1 LEIMRR
7 KIVAGN
13 WKMNKSFQDAEEL
26 VAEIADKLEALG
38 QAREEVVLC
47 PPFVYLEMATDI
59 AQESVFSVGA
69 QNMNDHDEGAFTG
82 EVSGVMLES
91 MDVEYCI
98 IGHSERRKYYKEDHE
113 LLARKVDAALR
124 HGIRP
129 IFCCGELL
137 PERESGKHFEVVR
150 KQLEESLFHLDTAG
164 LSEAV
169 IAYEPVWA
177 IGTGVNASPAE
188 AQEMHAYIRGL
199 IAVKYGSDLASETSI
214 LYGGSCNASNARELF
229 AQPDVDGGLIGGA
242 SLKADEFI
250 RIVTSF

>member
-1 LEIMRR
+1 MRR

-13 WKMNKSFQDAEEL
+13 WKMNKSFREAEDL
-26 VAEIADKLEALG
+26 VAEIADKLEALEQG
-38 QAREEVVLC
+38 REEVILC

-69 QNMNDHDEGAFTG
+69 QNLNDNDEGPYTG

-98 IGHSERRKYYKEDHE
+98 IGHSERRKYFKEDHD
-113 LLARKVDAALR
+113 LLSRKVDAAMR

-137 PERESGKHFEVVR
+137 PEREAGQHFEVVR
-150 KQLEESLFHLDTAG
+150 KQLDESLFHLDAARFN
-164 LSEAV
+164 EVV

-177 IGTGVNASPAE
+177 IGTGVNATPAQ
-188 AQEMHAYIRGL
+188 AQEMHAYIRNL
-199 IAVKYGSDLASETSI
+199 VTAKYGEDVAAVTSI